1 MFQQA
6 KNEDYFFFRLCRAA
20 VAKLFK
26 TGLKI
31 QMQDGE
37 QLLLTIKMCVA
48 KYILG
53 QIYPSVKMLRACM
66 DRYNDLIE
74 IDGVTRVLNLDN
86 LASSPELNEITIN
99 LGNRAAL
106 EMLISTLNNSK
117 ELLNSINGLKLS
129 NNNISKLALF
139 ELLPRLSLQLVDFR
153 FNNVCLRNELVF
165 FFVFLLN

>member
-26 TGLKI
+26 NGLKI

-37 QLLLTIKMCVA
+37 QLFLTLRMCVA

-66 DRYNDLIE
+66 DRFNDLIE

-86 LASSPELNEITIN
+86 LAASPELNEVTIN
-99 LGNRAAL
+99 LGNRTAM
-106 EMLISTLNNSK
+106 EMLISTLNNNK
-117 ELLNSINGLKLS
+117 ELLSSINGLKLS
-129 NNNISKLALF
+129 NNNINKLALF
-139 ELLPRLSLQLVDFR
+139 ELLPRLSLQLIDLR
-153 FNNVCLRNELVF
+153 FNNVCLRSF
-165 FFVFLLN
+165 